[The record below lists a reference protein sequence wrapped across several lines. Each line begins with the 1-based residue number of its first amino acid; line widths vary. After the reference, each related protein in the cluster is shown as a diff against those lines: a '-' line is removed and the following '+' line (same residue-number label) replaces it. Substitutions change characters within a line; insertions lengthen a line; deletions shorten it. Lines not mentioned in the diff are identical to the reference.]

1 MRVLNFDDFS
11 KIYEAETGEPISED
25 AKSILLQIGVLF
37 FNAYGYMLALTKDY
51 PDTIKHF
58 QSVIAAA
65 AAAKPDDLKKIA
77 NSVAAQVREEFNN
90 TDD

>member
-37 FNAYGYMLALTKDY
+37 FNTYGYMLALTKDY
-51 PDTIKHF
+51 PDTVKDF

-65 AAAKPDDLKKIA
+65 ADAKLATLVPVMLTATPSPPVPPDA
-77 NSVAAQVREEFNN
+77 PA
-90 TDD
+90 